1 MDSLPI
7 HDDLRIQRDQTV
19 RSGQGIAGAQKN
31 PAGKAYQTQE
41 SQSFSDVLS
50 QVQEVQFSNHAQK
63 RLESRQINLTADS
76 VNRLSEAVDRV
87 EKRGGQSSLV
97 LMDDLAFLV
106 NVPKRLVVTAVDAN
120 SRGEGV
126 FTQIDSVVLAEPSR
140 MDSTANVNVKA

>member
-1 MDSLPI
+1 MD
-7 HDDLRIQRDQTV
+7 DALRIQREQAVTSIQPNV
-19 RSGQGIAGAQKN
+19 SSVQKN
-31 PAGKAYQTQE
+31 QQKTGGA
-41 SQSFSDVLS
+41 SFGEVLS
-50 QVQEVQFSNHAQK
+50 QVQDVQFSNHAQK
-63 RLESRQINLTADS
+63 RLQSRQINLDAES
-76 VNRLSEAVDRV
+76 VSRLSEAVDRV

-140 MDSTANVNVKA
+140 LAIESDLNNK

>member
-1 MDSLPI
+1 MD
-7 HDDLRIQRDQTV
+7 DALRIQREQAVTSIQPNV
-19 RSGQGIAGAQKN
+19 SSVQKN
-31 PAGKAYQTQE
+31 QQKTGGA
-41 SQSFSDVLS
+41 SFGEVLS
-50 QVQEVQFSNHAQK
+50 QVQDVQFSNHAQK
-63 RLESRQINLTADS
+63 RLQSRQINLDAES
-76 VNRLSEAVDRV
+76 VSRLSEAVDRV

-140 MDSTANVNVKA
+140 LTIESDLNNK

>member
-1 MDSLPI
+1 MEDAL
-7 HDDLRIQRDQTV
+7 
-19 RSGQGIAGAQKN
+19 K
-31 PAGKAYQTQE
+31 
-41 SQSFSDVLS
+41 
-50 QVQEVQFSNHAQK
+50 K
-63 RLESRQINLTADS
+63 RHLGTDTTGGDESRQINLTADS